1 MTFTPEDIRTM
12 RQALIDL
19 QDQIMD
25 LGPCDHP
32 VDVCICGLRTTHE
45 NLADLFHRMTDGEVG
60 FAKQPVPTNP
70 EFDMVSFARTLV
82 THNVVQQA
90 AQLKAETD
98 ARNAQFKKGT
108 ING

>member
-1 MTFTPEDIRTM
+1 M
-12 RQALIDL
+12 RNALTDM

-25 LGPCDHP
+25 LGPCDHS
-32 VDVCICGLRTTHE
+32 VDVCICKLKQNHD
-45 NLADLFHRMTDGEVG
+45 NLSALFHRLTDGEVG
-60 FAKQPVPTNP
+60 FPLEPVPTNP
-70 EFDMVSFARTLV
+70 EFDMISFARTFL

-90 AQLKAETD
+90 AQLKAEAD